1 MRPVPDTDGS
11 FGGSGRRIGFAILGA
26 VGHLPFRFLYG
37 VADILFALAYY
48 IVRYRRRL
56 VARNLAESFP
66 EKTSQELRRIE
77 KQFYR
82 NLADY
87 AVETLKLAHISDAEM
102 RRRMTFDG
110 VGIIDESLAR
120 GRSVTVYFSHCFNW
134 EWAPSVTLW
143 SRYADNSRVAF
154 CQIYRPLRSR
164 FSDAWFLTLRSR
176 FGSRSLAKARS
187 FRDLLA
193 LRRDGRLWV
202 TGFMSDQKPS
212 HNDPVVEVDFMGR
225 QTPVITGT
233 ETVARKLDTT
243 VVYWDMSK
251 TRRGHYHI
259 TTRLITDCPR
269 DLPEHEI
276 TRRYFAMLSET
287 LRRQPANWL
296 WSHNRWH
303 HFVNLPSKE

>member
-1 MRPVPDTDGS
+1 MKPMPDTDGS

-26 VGHLPFRFLYG
+26 VGHLPFWFLYG

-66 EKTSQELRRIE
+66 EKTPQELRRIE

-176 FGSRSLAKARS
+176 FGSRSLAKAR
-187 FRDLLA
+187 
-193 LRRDGRLWV
+193 
-202 TGFMSDQKPS
+202 
-212 HNDPVVEVDFMGR
+212 
-225 QTPVITGT
+225 
-233 ETVARKLDTT
+233 
-243 VVYWDMSK
+243 
-251 TRRGHYHI
+251 
-259 TTRLITDCPR
+259 
-269 DLPEHEI
+269 
-276 TRRYFAMLSET
+276 
-287 LRRQPANWL
+287 
-296 WSHNRWH
+296 
-303 HFVNLPSKE
+303 